1 MTNWNQ
7 MKEQARLRQ
16 AANSK
21 AAPTTPTKPPRGTPA
36 KSLPAPTSADELRA
50 RFEKVILAEGYSAE
64 ACDGI
69 LDEHFDSKLA
79 DILRDVPK
87 FERMLAEYESRQSHR
102 PVTGS
107 TGSQG
112 AIAST
117 GVTGPTGAT
126 GSAEND

>member
-1 MTNWNQ
+1 MTNWHQ

-21 AAPTTPTKPPRGTPA
+21 AAPTQPTKPSRGTT
-36 KSLPAPTSADELRA
+36 PTTPRTADELRA
-50 RFEKVILAEGYSAE
+50 RFEKVILGEGCSSE

-69 LDEHFDSKLA
+69 LDEHFDQKLA

-87 FERMLAEYESRQSHR
+87 FERMLAEYEKG
-102 PVTGS
+102 VNDATIAA
-107 TGSQG
+107 G

-117 GVTGPTGAT
+117 ESGSTGPTGAT
-126 GSAEND
+126 GSI